1 MLFGPFDVRYKKKKS
16 EKEKKRE
23 MKERKEEEEKAAER
37 LDGVRAGETL
47 RGKAKVS
54 SWRY

>member
-1 MLFGPFDVRYKKKKS
+1 
-16 EKEKKRE
+16 